1 MRGLSMSILSNFWPI
16 LFIIGNEG
24 PWVETYKSKVS
35 HIFIVPF
42 KSYELNMEEVSRDNK
57 QIWLLSYM
65 KSILTISLKWFI
77 VWILVISQKIER
89 SSRYKTVYL
98 ICLLVLNSSRQSRHT
113 TPDILFFTRI
123 FRQVFTVISCF
134 SSEMSTNQ
142 KIKYVIG

>member
-1 MRGLSMSILSNFWPI
+1 MAILSNFWPI
-16 LFIIGNEG
+16 IFIIRNEC
-24 PWVETYKSKVS
+24 PWVETYKSKVWGF
-35 HIFIVPF
+35 FIVPF
-42 KSYELNMEEVSRDNK
+42 KIYEPNMEEVSRDTK
-57 QIWLLSYM
+57 KIWLLSYM

-123 FRQVFTVISCF
+123 FRPVFTVISCF
-134 SSEMSTNQ
+134 SNGMSTNQ